1 MSEAT
6 TQAGCA
12 IKPRNLPRP
21 KEISVNGVVIDR
33 SAISRES
40 QNHPAAKPI
49 DAWRAAARSL
59 VVRELLLQEARRLGL
74 EVVPAEDDEGR
85 RETEDEAL
93 IRGLVDQQI
102 ATPTA
107 NDEECQRYYTLNEQ
121 RFRSADI
128 LEVRHIL
135 FSADPKDL
143 VERDAARTRA
153 EAAIATL
160 VASPDQFSALAETL
174 SACPSGRTGGN
185 LGQITR
191 GQTVPEFEAAL
202 ARMRAGEL
210 SERPIE
216 TRYGYH
222 VVWIDRRIE
231 GVVLPF
237 DTVRPRIAEWLN
249 EKVRRTAIRQYIAN
263 LTESAAITGVTFE
276 IQTSPLAP

>member
-6 TQAGCA
+6 SPTGCA

-33 SAISRES
+33 SAISRET

-49 DAWRAAARSL
+49 DAWLAAARSL

-93 IRGLVDQQI
+93 VRGLVDQQI

-107 NDEECQRYYTLNEQ
+107 NDEECRRYYALNEQ
-121 RFRSADI
+121 RFRSSEI
-128 LEVRHIL
+128 FEVRHIL
-135 FSADPKDL
+135 FSADPKNL

-153 EAAIATL
+153 EAAIASL
-160 VASPDQFSALAETL
+160 VASPARFSAMAETL

-202 ARMRAGEL
+202 GRMRAGEL
-210 SERPIE
+210 SQRPIE

-222 VVWIDRRIE
+222 IVWLDRRIE

-249 EKVRRTAIRQYIAN
+249 EKVRRTAIRQYITN
-263 LTESAAITGVTFE
+263 LAESAVITGVTFD
-276 IQTSPLAP
+276 IQASPLAR